1 MATCPGLGYL
11 AHSIEAHVMT
21 AATPLPCPSCGTP
34 EPNLIWYANGR
45 YVAVCRTRL
54 CLRTAIMP
62 SKAAAI
68 ARWNTRA
75 PIPTAPQEPPTDA
88 VIGGSSTVVRWLGD
102 AFREDSK

>member
-88 VIGGSSTVVRWLGD
+88 MMRDAAVIARRLINGLG
-102 AFREDSK
+102 EDSK